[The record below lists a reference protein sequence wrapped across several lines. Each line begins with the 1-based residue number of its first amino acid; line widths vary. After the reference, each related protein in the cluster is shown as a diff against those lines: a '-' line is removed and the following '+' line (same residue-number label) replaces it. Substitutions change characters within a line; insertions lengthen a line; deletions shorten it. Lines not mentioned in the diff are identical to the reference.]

1 MVAPQANARPDL
13 NSGTHAINAPIKR
26 SISKESGMKLLTS
39 TFSRWLAPRVAPLV
53 MPVMTAVVTAL
64 APAAAH
70 AQPPATARIVLHAP
84 LRVLDPVLTNAYITR
99 NHGYLVYDTLF
110 AMDAAGKPQ
119 PQMVETWKVSADQLE
134 YSFTLRKGLKFHD
147 GSAVTA
153 DDVVASLK
161 RWGERDPMGQR
172 LVAAMDKMEAAG
184 TDTVTIRLKR
194 PFGLMLD
201 ALAKPGSPVPFIM
214 PKRIAATL
222 ASQAITEVVGSGP
235 YKFVPAD
242 FQPGVKATYVKFTDY
257 VPRKEA
263 PSSFAG
269 AKVALV
275 DRIELVNISDAQTAV
290 NALRS
295 GEVDFVEDVP
305 PDLMPQLEGVKAVAL
320 KPYGKNSNAFTLRMN
335 WHQPPFNNVKV
346 RRAALAALYEV
357 DYLDAQIGDA
367 NVYQV
372 CGAVLTCVSP
382 YASEDGATQ
391 TKKPDLARAKA
402 LLKESGY
409 DGTKVVILHPTD
421 LPIISSFAS
430 VTAQTLKQIGM
441 NVEIQSMDWATL
453 LARRTKK
460 EPVAQGGW
468 SVFHSSFSSLDL
480 LSPIVNPNLD
490 GRGEAGYVGWSRN
503 DEMEKL
509 RDQFAQESDVAKRK
523 QIATAIQKLSYE
535 QVFFVPLGGYSKY
548 KGYSK
553 RLANMVDAPLPLF
566 WAGKP

>member
-1 MVAPQANARPDL
+1 MNPF
-13 NSGTHAINAPIKR
+13 
-26 SISKESGMKLLTS
+26 TS
-39 TFSRWLAPRVAPLV
+39 TVSRWLAPLV
-53 MPVMTAVVTAL
+53 LPIATAMVTAIAT
-64 APAAAH
+64 APAATTAH
-70 AQPPATARIVLHAP
+70 PQSPTTARIVLHAP

-119 PQMVETWKVSADQLE
+119 PQMVENWKVSPDQLT
-134 YSFTLRKGLKFHD
+134 YTFTLRKGLKFHD

-172 LVAAMDKMEAAG
+172 LMASMDKMESTG
-184 TDTVTIRLKR
+184 DTVQMRLR
-194 PFGLMLD
+194 HPFGLMLD

-214 PKRIAATL
+214 PKRIASAPS
-222 ASQAITEVVGSGP
+222 SQAITEVVGSGP
-235 YKFVPAD
+235 YKFVAGD
-242 FQPGVKATYVKFTDY
+242 FQPGVKATYVKFADY
-257 VPRKEA
+257 VPRKDA
-263 PSSFAG
+263 PSAFAG
-269 AKVALV
+269 AKLALV
-275 DRIELVNISDAQTAV
+275 DRIELVNISDAQTAI

-305 PDLMPQLEGVKAVAL
+305 PDLMPQLEGVKTVAL

-346 RRAALAALYEV
+346 RRAALAALSEA

-367 NVYQV
+367 NVYQI

-382 YASEDGATQ
+382 YASEEGATQ

-421 LPIISSFAS
+421 LPILSSFAS
-430 VTAQTLKQIGM
+430 VTAQSLKQVGF

-453 LARRTKK
+453 LSRRTKK

-468 SVFHSSFSSLDL
+468 SIFHSSFSSLDL
-480 LSPIVNPNLD
+480 LSPVINPNLD

-503 DEMEKL
+503 EEMEKL
-509 RDQFAQESDVAKRK
+509 RDQFAGESDIAKRR
-523 QIATAIQKLSYE
+523 QIAASIQKLSYD

-566 WAGKP
+566 WAAKP